1 MVKAR
6 NTFAKRQREADRKR
20 RVDQKKERRLR
31 KKHKADETVTSH
43 ATSEDNSEGNPGL
56 EAN

>member
-20 RVDQKKERRLR
+20 RVDEKKERRLR
-31 KKHKADETVTSH
+31 KKHKAEETVKSH
-43 ATSEDNSEGNPGL
+43 TPSEDNPGL